1 MSTLAADTDELV
13 RYLVT
18 SLVEHPDD
26 VRIDKRDSED
36 GAIYEVTVHP
46 DDTGKVIGRQGRV
59 IKAIRVVV
67 RAAAS
72 TIGSDATVEVVG

>member
-1 MSTLAADTDELV
+1 VPGTADVDALV
-13 RYLVT
+13 QYLVT

-26 VRIDKRDSED
+26 VRIEKRGTDEMTV
-36 GAIYEVTVHP
+36 YEVAVNP

-59 IKAIRVVV
+59 IKAIRVLA

-72 TIGSDATVEVVG
+72 TSGSDATVEIIG